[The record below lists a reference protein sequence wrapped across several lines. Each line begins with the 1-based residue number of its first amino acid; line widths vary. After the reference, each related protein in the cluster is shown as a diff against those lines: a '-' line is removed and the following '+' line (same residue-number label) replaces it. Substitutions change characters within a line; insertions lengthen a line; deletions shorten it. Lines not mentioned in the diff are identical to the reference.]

1 MQKQKVQSNLRMIS
15 LKSLATIKQQFQTI
29 FKKNH
34 S

>member
-1 MQKQKVQSNLRMIS
+1 MQKQKVQSNLGMIS
-15 LKSLATIKQQFQTI
+15 LKSLATEQQQFQTI